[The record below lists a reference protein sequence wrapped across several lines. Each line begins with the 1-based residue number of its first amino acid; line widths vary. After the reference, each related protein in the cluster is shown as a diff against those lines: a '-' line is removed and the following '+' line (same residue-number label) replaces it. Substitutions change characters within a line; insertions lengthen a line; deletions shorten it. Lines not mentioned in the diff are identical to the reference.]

1 MQITAPVLSA
11 SARRTAAATCRAW
24 IAVGLLL
31 IALVPSARGQVGLLG
46 WLPFWL
52 LVAPLLVLAQVEA
65 LDGFRASTAWAA
77 RSRRALCRAF
87 GCHGQARRLNVSCSP
102 HAVHS
107 RRP

>member
-1 MQITAPVLSA
+1 MTTAPALSA
-11 SARRTAAATCRAW
+11 AARRTATSACRAW
-24 IAVGLLL
+24 LAAGVLLL
-31 IALVPSARGQVGLLG
+31 AFVPAARGHAEWLG

-65 LDGFRASTAWAA
+65 LDAFRASAAWAS

-87 GCHGQARRLNVSCSP
+87 GCHGQARRLNVSCSTP
-102 HAVHS
+102 AVQS